1 MVAQVQ
7 KPAPEF
13 TLPAV
18 VDGEFKDIS
27 LSDYKGKYVVL
38 FWYPMDFTFVC
49 PTEILAF
56 SDRVKEFEALNTAVL
71 AASCDSEFSHLAWI
85 NTPRKQGGL
94 GEMNIPI
101 LADKTKKVARDYG
114 VLLEDAG
121 VTLRGLFVISPEG
134 VVRQITIND
143 LPVGR
148 NVDEV
153 LRLVEA
159 FQFTD
164 EHGEVCPAGWQKG
177 SATIKP
183 DVKQSKEYFEKAN

>member
-1 MVAQVQ
+1 MGKFFHAVLFSHGFLLTCHWHLLLLSLLLVAQVQ

-71 AASCDSEFSHLAWI
+71 AASCDSGMLAW
-85 NTPRKQGGL
+85 
-94 GEMNIPI
+94 
-101 LADKTKKVARDYG
+101 
-114 VLLEDAG
+114 
-121 VTLRGLFVISPEG
+121 
-134 VVRQITIND
+134 
-143 LPVGR
+143 
-148 NVDEV
+148 
-153 LRLVEA
+153 
-159 FQFTD
+159 
-164 EHGEVCPAGWQKG
+164 
-177 SATIKP
+177 
-183 DVKQSKEYFEKAN
+183 